1 MGSLLLAAGAPGHR
15 FALPNARVMVH
26 QPHGG
31 GRGQASDIAIMAKEI
46 LATRQRLNSIYA
58 KHTGR
63 PVEEIEPKMER
74 DSWMG
79 PEEAVSFGL
88 IDRVITHRESKE
100 Q

>member
-15 FALPNARVMVH
+15 FALPNARIMVH

-31 GRGQASDIAIMAKEI
+31 GRGQASDIAIIAKEI
-46 LATRQRLNSIYA
+46 LLTRERLNHIYS

-63 PVEEIEPKMER
+63 PVDEIEPKMER

-79 PEEAVSFGL
+79 PEEAMAFGL
-88 IDRVITHRESKE
+88 IDRVITHRE
-100 Q
+100 QDPQ